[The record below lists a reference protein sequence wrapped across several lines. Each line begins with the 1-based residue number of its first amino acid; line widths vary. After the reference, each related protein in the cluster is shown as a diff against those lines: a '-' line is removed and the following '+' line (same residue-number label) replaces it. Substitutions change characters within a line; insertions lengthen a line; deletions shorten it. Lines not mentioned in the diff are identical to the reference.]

1 MKMLRYGRQTVSV
14 DVDSG
19 VLLFDRKAGSFG
31 VERISHERS
40 KPRLLSRP
48 LLALISSPLLTFVG
62 LQSFRSS
69 SSRARYA
76 W

>member
-1 MKMLRYGRQTVSV
+1 MLRCGRQTVSV

-40 KPRLLSRP
+40 KPRLFSR
-48 LLALISSPLLTFVG
+48 LY
-62 LQSFRSS
+62 
-69 SSRARYA
+69 AR
-76 W
+76 